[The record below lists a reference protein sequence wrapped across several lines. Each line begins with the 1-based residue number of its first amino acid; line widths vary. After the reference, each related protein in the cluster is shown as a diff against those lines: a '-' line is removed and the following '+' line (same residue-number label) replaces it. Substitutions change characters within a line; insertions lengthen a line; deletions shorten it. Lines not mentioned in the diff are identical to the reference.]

1 MPLVEVRRAIY
12 AYTPADGDELEM
24 HEDDVLYIVNND
36 DVDWLQAKRKQLDI
50 NEPEK
55 QGLVPANHTEIIA
68 PIARAK
74 ALYAYEPALE
84 EETTLAEDE
93 EVDIIEQDDPDWY
106 MARTRGG
113 YGFVPKAYVEIVSG
127 EPQGIVDGTNA
138 NSAAPPIPQQL
149 PPSPKFDVPAPI
161 LDAPVPSIPPSQAP
175 VALSPP
181 LPPPLPP
188 ISSGQPSAP
197 LPSEPAA
204 KPAAPKTAEV
214 DSISHFNVVLGKKKK
229 GQKVTLGVSNPTLIV
244 DSNDDTALPK
254 RYSTGDISRC
264 STKKTLLTVEIGGVE
279 PAAYDFTC
287 SSNSEAE
294 RIADAIN
301 AARRGMFI
309 GDRMIEPQTNLQ
321 QQQQQQQPP
330 KEDVPFALPG
340 QTDEPMLS
348 PNIDAPFVSPPSSSM
363 PPNSQEHAKV
373 LYDFSSDDPEEL
385 SVKEGDTVLILDKSD
400 PDWWQVRESPP
411 NGRAGLVPA
420 AYVEIQPAEALPPVP
435 KRTETVRKAAA
446 QVHQSSLQQ
455 QQQQQQQDL
464 PPLHIEPPPRMETPR
479 HTENSVAAIL
489 RGDKTPDSDNVPL
502 QFLQKRPEEA
512 VPPPM
517 PKRPSEAAKP
527 AGLGPDPSK
536 VRTWTDGSGAYTV
549 EAQFIKL
556 DREGNVHLHKANSKK
571 ITVPLTKFSD
581 ADRRYVSSVTGQSLP
596 EVKTARQ
603 RQQEDAKKTP
613 GRRIINYDW
622 DWFDFFTL
630 KCGITADN
638 ALKYATSFVAE
649 RLDDASIPEI
659 TVEYM
664 KTLGV
669 KPADIPRLERALREH
684 QGLPASEA
692 SGAAHKDQAMQSP
705 RGLAMELERT
715 PSLPPAYTSI
725 ASEPSAKE
733 PIRSPPAKEP
743 AKEPAQSPRRIS
755 NNPWGVDSE
764 LDRRFDRRRQIE
776 DDEALARQLQQQEED
791 ERRHGHRRKHEPK
804 HKQPLNLGIGSR
816 KMNKSQTSVVDPA
829 QLRTAQQRLGSPP
842 ARAASPPLGSPL
854 KSPLKSPQSY
864 ALKSSSQT
872 AIDLA
877 FAPQMEQVP
886 PPRARPAPRQTTQQQ
901 PVLAQSPPAVN
912 QQQQQQQSTDLT
924 THNMAAATA
933 SGNMAQMMQLEQMA
947 KARAQE
953 LALQESRIKQQQ
965 EEMRKQAQFLQQQQ
979 QQLLQ
984 MQQTQ
989 KVEAQLKQLKEEK
1002 ERMEKQRQAEELQKQ
1017 AAMIKAQQE
1026 QLLKMQQ
1033 MAAQARSAQQS
1044 APTAL
1049 SSVSMPQTQAITNMS
1064 LGMATPMSAGVQQ
1077 QQQIQQPQMQQV
1089 PLSSRLPPPLVPTRA
1104 SKPMQNPANLQGMQV
1119 SSGVFS
1125 NHAIAGS
1132 TPNLGTFGNPK
1143 PLGVASAAYSNNP
1156 VAAQSMSNFGVF
1168 NQPALPMP
1176 SQMNQPASKYD
1187 LFKSVNP
1194 HAPSIFTG
1202 ASQQQQLQQ
1211 PQQQLQPQFSMGMN
1225 MQQPGISRPNGPTG
1239 IFAMSNPTLTHTPQV
1254 GFPQSQQISQQQ
1266 IPQQQPNQIFNTNQA
1281 SGFGGQ
1287 IQWH

>member
-24 HEDDVLYIVNND
+24 REDDVLYIVNND
-36 DVDWLQAKRKQLDI
+36 DADWLQAKRKVFDI

-84 EETTLAEDE
+84 EETTLVEDE
-93 EVDIIEQDDPDWY
+93 EIDIIEQDDPDWY
-106 MARTRGG
+106 MAHTRGG

-127 EPQGIVDGTNA
+127 ENQGIVNGANA
-138 NSAAPPIPQQL
+138 NSIAPPIPQQL
-149 PPSPKFDVPAPI
+149 PPSPKVDASAPI
-161 LDAPVPSIPPSQAP
+161 LDTPVPTIRPSQEVPA
-175 VALSPP
+175 ALSPP
-181 LPPPLPP
+181 PPPPLPP
-188 ISSGQPSAP
+188 ILPSQPSAP

-204 KPAAPKTAEV
+204 KPLAPKTAEV

-229 GQKVTLGVSNPTLIV
+229 GQKITLGVSNPTLIV
-244 DSNDDTALPK
+244 DSNDDTVLPK

-264 STKKTLLTVEIGGVE
+264 STKKALLTVEIGGFE
-279 PAAYDFTC
+279 PAAFDFTC
-287 SSNSEAE
+287 ASNSEAD

-321 QQQQQQQPP
+321 QQLP
-330 KEDVPFALPG
+330 KEDVSFMLPS
-340 QTDEPMLS
+340 QSNEPSLP
-348 PNIDAPFVSPPSSSM
+348 PNIDAPFVSPPSSIM
-363 PPNSQEHAKV
+363 PSNSQEYAKV

-385 SVKEGDTVLILDKSD
+385 SVKEGDTVLVLDKSD
-400 PDWWQVRESPP
+400 SDWWQIRESLA
-411 NGRAGLVPA
+411 NGRVGLVPA
-420 AYVEIQPAEALPPVP
+420 AYVEVQPAETLPPVP

-455 QQQQQQQDL
+455 QEP

-502 QFLQKRPEEA
+502 QFLQKRPEEP

-517 PKRPSEAAKP
+517 PKRPSEAAKL
-527 AGLGPDPSK
+527 ASLGPDPNK

-556 DREGNVHLHKANSKK
+556 DSEGNVHLHKTNSKM
-571 ITVPLTKFSD
+571 ITVPLAKFSE
-581 ADRRYVSSVTGQSLP
+581 ADRRYVSSVSGQQLP

-659 TVEYM
+659 TSEYM

-669 KPADIPRLERALREH
+669 KPADVPRLERALREH
-684 QGLPASEA
+684 QGLPVSEA
-692 SGAAHKDQAMQSP
+692 PASVNKDQAMQSP
-705 RGLAMELERT
+705 RGLAMEPERA
-715 PSLPPAYTSI
+715 PALPPAYTAI
-725 ASEPSAKE
+725 ANESPVKK
-733 PIRSPPAKEP
+733 PVQSPPVKEP
-743 AKEPAQSPRRIS
+743 ARSPRQIS

-791 ERRHGHRRKHEPK
+791 ERRHGYRRKNEPK

-816 KMNKSQTSVVDPA
+816 KLNKSQTSVVDPA

-854 KSPLKSPQSY
+854 KSPQSN

-877 FAPQMEQVP
+877 FAPQMEQIP
-886 PPRARPAPRQTTQQQ
+886 PPRARPAPRQTSQQHLA
-901 PVLAQSPPAVN
+901 LAQSPPTIN
-912 QQQQQQQSTDLT
+912 QQNQQLLQSTDLT

-933 SGNMAQMMQLEQMA
+933 SGNTAQMIQLEQMA

-1017 AAMIKAQQE
+1017 AATIKAQQE

-1033 MAAQARSAQQS
+1033 MAAQARAQQS
-1044 APTAL
+1044 APMTL
-1049 SSVSMPQTQAITNMS
+1049 SSVSMPQTQAITNM
-1064 LGMATPMSAGVQQ
+1064 
-1077 QQQIQQPQMQQV
+1077 
-1089 PLSSRLPPPLVPTRA
+1089 
-1104 SKPMQNPANLQGMQV
+1104 
-1119 SSGVFS
+1119 
-1125 NHAIAGS
+1125 
-1132 TPNLGTFGNPK
+1132 
-1143 PLGVASAAYSNNP
+1143 
-1156 VAAQSMSNFGVF
+1156 
-1168 NQPALPMP
+1168 
-1176 SQMNQPASKYD
+1176 
-1187 LFKSVNP
+1187 
-1194 HAPSIFTG
+1194 
-1202 ASQQQQLQQ
+1202 
-1211 PQQQLQPQFSMGMN
+1211 
-1225 MQQPGISRPNGPTG
+1225 
-1239 IFAMSNPTLTHTPQV
+1239 
-1254 GFPQSQQISQQQ
+1254 
-1266 IPQQQPNQIFNTNQA
+1266 
-1281 SGFGGQ
+1281 
-1287 IQWH
+1287 

>member
-24 HEDDVLYIVNND
+24 REDDVLYIVNND
-36 DVDWLQAKRKQLDI
+36 DVDWLQAKRKALDI

-84 EETTLAEDE
+84 EETTLVEDE

-113 YGFVPKAYVEIVSG
+113 YGFVPKAYVEIV
-127 EPQGIVDGTNA
+127 PDKAQGIVNGTDA
-138 NSAAPPIPQQL
+138 SLAAPPLPQQL
-149 PPSPKFDVPAPI
+149 PPSPKLDAPAPI
-161 LDAPVPSIPPSQAP
+161 PDALVPTTPSSQVP
-175 VALSPP
+175 VAPSPP

-188 ISSGQPSAP
+188 ISSAQPSAP

-204 KPAAPKTAEV
+204 RSSAPKTAEV
-214 DSISHFNVVLGKKKK
+214 DSISHFSVVLGKKKK
-229 GQKVTLGVSNPTLIV
+229 GQKITLGVSNPTLIV
-244 DSNDDTALPK
+244 DSNDDTTLPK

-264 STKKTLLTVEIGGVE
+264 STKKALLTVEIGGFE
-279 PAAYDFTC
+279 PAAFDFTC

-321 QQQQQQQPP
+321 QPP
-330 KEDVPFALPG
+330 KEDVPFALPA

-348 PNIDAPFVSPPSSSM
+348 PNIDAPFVSPPPSSM
-363 PPNSQEHAKV
+363 PSDLQEHAKV
-373 LYDFSSDDPEEL
+373 LYDFTSDDSDEL
-385 SVKEGDTVLILDKSD
+385 SVKEGDTVLVLDKSD
-400 PDWWQVRESPP
+400 SDWWQVRELPT

-420 AYVEIQPAEALPPVP
+420 AYVEIQPVEALPPVP

-455 QQQQQQQDL
+455 EQQQQQQQQQQQVL

-527 AGLGPDPSK
+527 ASLGPDLSK

-556 DREGNVHLHKANSKK
+556 DSEGNVHLHKANSKK
-571 ITVPLTKFSD
+571 ITVPLAKFSE
-581 ADRRYVSSVTGQSLP
+581 ADRRYVSSVTGQPLP
-596 EVKTARQ
+596 EAKTARQ

-684 QGLPASEA
+684 QGLPVSEA
-692 SGAAHKDQAMQSP
+692 PGSAAKDQALQSP

-715 PSLPPAYTSI
+715 PSLPPAYTSV
-725 ASEPSAKE
+725 ASETPARE
-733 PIRSPPAKEP
+733 PARSPP
-743 AKEPAQSPRRIS
+743 AKEPAQSPRRIA

-804 HKQPLNLGIGSR
+804 NKQPLNLGIGSR

-842 ARAASPPLGSPL
+842 ARAASPLLGSPL
-854 KSPLKSPQSY
+854 NSPQ
-864 ALKSSSQT
+864 ANTLKPSSQS

-886 PPRARPAPRQTTQQQ
+886 PARARPAPRQPAQQQQQQ
-901 PVLAQSPPAVN
+901 PVLAQPPPAVN
-912 QQQQQQQSTDLT
+912 HQQPQSTDLT

-1017 AAMIKAQQE
+1017 AATIKAQQE

-1044 APTAL
+1044 APMSL
-1049 SSVSMPQTQAITNMS
+1049 SSVSMPQPQAITNMS

-1077 QQQIQQPQMQQV
+1077 QNQQMTMQQPQMQQV

-1104 SKPMQNPANLQGMQV
+1104 SKPMQNPANLQGMQA

-1132 TPNLGTFGNPK
+1132 TPNLGTFGNQK
-1143 PLGVASAAYSNNP
+1143 PLVASAAAYSNNP

-1202 ASQQQQLQQ
+1202 APPQQQQHV
-1211 PQQQLQPQFSMGMN
+1211 QPQFSMAMN
-1225 MQQPGISRPNGPTG
+1225 MSQPGISRPNGPTG
-1239 IFAMSNPTLTHTPQV
+1239 IFAMSNPTLTHTPQM
-1254 GFPQSQQISQQQ
+1254 GFPQSQQQPQQ
-1266 IPQQQPNQIFNTNQA
+1266 IPQQQPNQIFNANQA

-1287 IQWH
+1287 VQWH